1 MYFVKRREIRTEGR
15 ISLQFGIAD
24 GTKDYIFFT
33 ECKGAA
39 ETLADLLNRN
49 NVAPEHIADI
59 VEDLFY
65 T

>member
-1 MYFVKRREIRTEGR
+1 MYFVKSRKIRAEGR
-15 ISLQFGIAD
+15 FSLQFGIAD

-33 ECKGAA
+33 ECENTAD
-39 ETLADLLNRN
+39 ELADLLNRN

-59 VEDLFY
+59 IEDLFY